1 MRKFRKRV
9 TIAEQTAAHV
19 AGFGMVDVSWLRDAI
34 AVVQGKARTAPTAK
48 LDAQLQ
54 EYIVKIHQEM
64 RHFPVGTP
72 EHTRAWNLVAS
83 AVTAAS
89 FTAELERRSNG

>member
-19 AGFGMVDVSWLRDAI
+19 SGFGMVDVSWLRDAI
-34 AVVQGKARTAPTAK
+34 AIVQAKARTTPTAK

-54 EYIVKIHQEM
+54 EYIVKIHRDM
-64 RHFPVGTP
+64 RRFPVGTP
-72 EHTRAWNLVAS
+72 EHNRAWNLIAS
-83 AVTAAS
+83 AVAAAS
-89 FTAELERRSNG
+89 FTAELERRGNG